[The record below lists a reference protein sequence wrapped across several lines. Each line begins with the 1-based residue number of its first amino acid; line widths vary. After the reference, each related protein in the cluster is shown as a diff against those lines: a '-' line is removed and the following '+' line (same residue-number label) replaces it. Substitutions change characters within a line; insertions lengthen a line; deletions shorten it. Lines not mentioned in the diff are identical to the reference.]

1 MKIIRK
7 VKCFVE
13 FVYSLFNIHKGCSIP
28 DDCVVAANSV
38 VTKTFGESNAL
49 IGGVPA
55 KEIKSDIVGKNK
67 YLGVAI

>member
-1 MKIIRK
+1 MSNLCI
-7 VKCFVE
+7 
-13 FVYSLFNIHKGCSIP
+13 VYLIYKGCSIP

-38 VTKTFGESNAL
+38 VTKPFCKPNTL

-55 KEIKSDIVGKNK
+55 KEINLIFVGKNK